1 MAIEV
6 HLDEMPKYGTSVAE
20 VLDLINLND
29 YEGTMVIRPDSVTI
43 RPFVPGQLPATGI
56 VNLFLSPR

>member
-1 MAIEV
+1 
-6 HLDEMPKYGTSVAE
+6 MPKYGTSVAE